1 MDVEEI
7 DRIVVN
13 TAQIKLGSFLYAQT
27 HAWMYADPSNKQLLK
42 PIMEAL
48 IEKYPDVF
56 KR

>member
-13 TAQIKLGSFLYAQT
+13 TAQIKLGSFLNSLT
-27 HAWMYADPSNKQLLK
+27 RAWMFADPSNKRILQSV
-42 PIMEAL
+42 MEKI